1 LSPPLAGIRVL
12 ALENYLAGNHGTFL
26 LSMLGAE
33 IIKVEP
39 PGGDVLRG
47 VGPFIE
53 AHGGRRSSGELRVM
67 GNKRSVTLD
76 IRTPEGLAVLTK
88 LVAQSDVVWTNQKPA
103 SLERLGITFESLAA
117 VNPRI
122 VYSTLSGFGHDDLL
136 TSGPLGSLPAFDVIA
151 QGLAGLQFR
160 ASGQDGMPGYNGL
173 ALGDEVT
180 SLITVLGTVAALYRQ
195 QASDP
200 GPQRVDV
207 AMHDSMVYLN
217 ELALGLLSV
226 MGVTPPRGRS
236 GTSAPYGAF
245 QSRDGWVNIAVGGD
259 PVWRRFCVAIDREDL
274 AADERFSSS
283 FGRVQNAVELNGAVS
298 EWTASRT
305 ALEITDALSRHA
317 VPCAPILDAPD
328 VLASTQV
335 AARRM
340 LIDID
345 DPIAGPVKV
354 VGNPLKMNGLDNSA
368 VQPPHAAGQDTD
380 QILLSVAGLTQGE
393 ITRLR
398 DQGILGTSGQQVK
411 QG

>member
-53 AHGGRRSSGELRVM
+53 ANGGRRSSGELRVM

-76 IRTPEGLAVLTK
+76 IRTPEGLAVLMK

-103 SLERLGITFESLAA
+103 SLERLGITFESLAG

-122 VYSTLSGFGHDDLL
+122 VYATLSGFGHDDLL
-136 TSGPLGSLPAFDVIA
+136 AAGPLGSLPAFDVIA

-160 ASGQDGMPGYNGL
+160 ASGADGMPGYNGL

-180 SLITVLGTVAALYRQ
+180 SLLTVLGTVCALYRQ
-195 QASDP
+195 QTSDP

-217 ELALGLLSV
+217 ELTLGLLSV
-226 MGVTPPRGRS
+226 MGVMPPRGRS

-245 QSRDGWVNIAVGGD
+245 QASDGWVNIAVGGD
-259 PVWRRFCVAIDREDL
+259 PVWRRFCAAIDREDL
-274 AADERFSSS
+274 AADERFASS
-283 FGRVQNAVELNGAVS
+283 FGRVQHAVELNGTVS

-305 ALEITDALSRHA
+305 MLDITGALSRHA

-328 VLASTQV
+328 VLASDQV
-335 AARRM
+335 AARHM
-340 LIDID
+340 LVDID

-354 VGNPLKMNGLDNSA
+354 VGNPVKMNGLDTSSA
-368 VQPPHAAGQDTD
+368 EPPHAAGQDTE
-380 QILLSVAGLTQGE
+380 QILRSVAGLTEAELTQ
-393 ITRLR
+393 LR
-398 DQGILGTSGQQVK
+398 DKGILGTSGQ
-411 QG
+411 GNGGA